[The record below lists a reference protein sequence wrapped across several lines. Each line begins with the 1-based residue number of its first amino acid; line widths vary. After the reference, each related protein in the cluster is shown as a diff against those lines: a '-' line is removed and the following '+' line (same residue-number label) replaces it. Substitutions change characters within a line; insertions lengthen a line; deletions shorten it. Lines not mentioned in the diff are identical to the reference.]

1 MCPVAPRHGTVN
13 TRRGTTN
20 RGTATEQGS
29 NAAAGV
35 GVLTYCFS
43 DEGNCFGRGERYKAL
58 PNY

>member
-1 MCPVAPRHGTVN
+1 MAPQHGTVN